1 MRVLPERTFAM
12 RLLVF
17 ATASA
22 SLWAQAPNVQ
32 GPKIDELLK
41 KSGAA
46 NDANGPKARQYL
58 YREYTV
64 TTELD
69 GKGEPSSRHTQT
81 WEAIGLEGSEYR
93 RLVQRD
99 DKPLTA
105 KEQKQEDEKLRKE
118 TDRRRK
124 EKKGGIK
131 NPLSRTYSFGYSA
144 GDERF
149 FDFRYVG
156 EEVVDER
163 PMYVLEGTPK
173 SGVKPTNDHEKQLL
187 LSRLKLWIDKEEF
200 FGSGFEMNVTGAG
213 GDMRPGTMIAIKQ
226 QRMEDGTWLMN
237 DLRFKL
243 IIKPLGIV
251 NVRKEGVIT
260 RSGFHKFVVDSRILE
275 LQ

>member
-1 MRVLPERTFAM
+1 M

-17 ATASA
+17 MTASA
-22 SLWAQAPNVQ
+22 ALWAQGPN
-32 GPKIDELLK
+32 IEELFK

-46 NDANGPKARQYL
+46 NDANAPKAQQYL
-58 YREYTV
+58 YREYAL
-64 TTELD
+64 TTEISE
-69 GKGEPSSRHTQT
+69 KGEPSNRHTET

-105 KEQKQEDEKLRKE
+105 KEQKQKHEKLRKE

-131 NPLSRTYSFGYSA
+131 NPLNRTYTYGYSK
-144 GDERF
+144 GDEQF

-156 EEVVDER
+156 EEVVNGR

-173 SGVKPTNDHEKQLL
+173 SGVKPTNEHEKQLL

-200 FGSGFEMNVTGAG
+200 FGSGFEMEVTGAG
-213 GDMRPGTMIAIKQ
+213 GDMRPGTMIAMKQ

-237 DLRFKL
+237 DMRFKL
-243 IIKPLGIV
+243 IIKPLRIA

-260 RSGFHKFVVDSRILE
+260 RSDFHKFAVDSRIIE
-275 LQ
+275 LK

>member
-1 MRVLPERTFAM
+1 M

-17 ATASA
+17 IISTAA
-22 SLWAQAPNVQ
+22 LWAQVPN
-32 GPKIDELLK
+32 IEELFK

-58 YREYTV
+58 YREYAV
-64 TTELD
+64 TSEFNE
-69 GKGEPSSRHTQT
+69 GGEPSNRHTET

-93 RLVQRD
+93 SLVRRD

-105 KEQKQEDEKLRKE
+105 KEQKQEGEKLRKE

-124 EKKGGIK
+124 AKKGGIK
-131 NPLSRTYSFGYSA
+131 NPLNRTYTFGYSA
-144 GDERF
+144 GDEQF

-156 EEVVDER
+156 EEVVNGR

-187 LSRLKLWIDKEEF
+187 LSRLKLWFDKEEF
-200 FGSGFEMNVTGAG
+200 FGSGFEMEVTEAG
-213 GDMRPGTMIAIKQ
+213 GDMRAGTMIAMKQ

-237 DLRFKL
+237 DMRFKL
-243 IIKPLGIV
+243 IIKPLRIV
-251 NVRKEGVIT
+251 NVRTEGVIT
-260 RSGFHKFVVDSRILE
+260 RSDFHKFVVDSRILE
-275 LQ
+275 LK